1 MSDEIKRL
9 IERAPFS
16 FVGTILHLGAATMT
30 EIPVDERTAVVHV
43 DHVLHAPDEF
53 ARIEGHRITIQLSPD
68 AGPPAVGQTFAFF
81 AEGLAF
87 GESIA
92 VTEIGRLPVESV
104 EPHINLALDSGATA
118 GAFTPLLREVQEEKL
133 REHMQQA
140 DAVVIGRVVKIE
152 KAGPSTSSEHDPDW
166 WRATIDVYHVELGS
180 VQPGDTDVLFANS
193 LDVRWYRAPKPRAA
207 QGGVWILHRTPSN
220 MQTLARFQI
229 IHPEDYQA
237 TQQMDVLR
245 KPGN

>member
-9 IERAPFS
+9 LERAPFS
-16 FVGTILHLGAATMT
+16 FVGTVLHLGAATMT
-30 EIPVDERTAVVHV
+30 DIPMYEHTGVVQV

-53 ARIEGHRITIQLSPD
+53 TRLAGHRITVQFSPD
-68 AGPPAVGQTFAFF
+68 NELPAVGQTFAFF

-92 VTEIGRLPVESV
+92 VAEIGRLPVESV
-104 EPHINLALDSGATA
+104 EPNMSFAVASGAPA
-118 GAFTPLLREVQEEKL
+118 SAFTALLNELQNDKL

-152 KAGPSTSSEHDPDW
+152 KAGSSTPSEHDPDW
-166 WRATIDVYHVELGS
+166 WRATIDVYHVESGS
-180 VQPGDTDVLFANS
+180 VQSGNLDVLFANS
-193 LDVRWYRAPKPRAA
+193 LDIRWYRAPKPRAA
-207 QGGVWILHRTPSN
+207 QGGVWILHNTPSDL
-220 MQTLARFQI
+220 QALARFHI